1 MVEIVKN
8 VLLICT
14 KPDVLG
20 LLVMFFLL
28 GVSGITFI
36 SNYPVDANQI
46 QMREVC
52 SHCRHHFYISS
63 QWCQSATTD
72 KRGGFY
78 KCDSSTFKAGRL
90 C

>member
-1 MVEIVKN
+1 MHKAGILLSLRYTWLACN
-8 VLLICT
+8 VF
-14 KPDVLG
+14 
-20 LLVMFFLL
+20 FFLI

-36 SNYPVDANQI
+36 TNYPVDANQI

-52 SHCRHHFYISS
+52 SHRRHHFYISS
-63 QWCQSATTD
+63 QRCQSATTD

-78 KCDSSTFKAGRL
+78 KCDSGTFKAGCL